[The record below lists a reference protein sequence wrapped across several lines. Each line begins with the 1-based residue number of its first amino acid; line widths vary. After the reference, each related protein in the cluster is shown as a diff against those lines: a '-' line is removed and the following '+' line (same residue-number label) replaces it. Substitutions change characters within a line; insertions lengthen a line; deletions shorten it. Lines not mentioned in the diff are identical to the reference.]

1 MGGWAMVRSLTKIFV
16 LLFVVTL
23 ICVVQF
29 NAVFAQPNW
38 TFTRTSLSSVIAI
51 PIEIEPNIDGV
62 VLENGDYIG
71 VFYDSLGTL
80 ACAGFVIWDG
90 VENVGL
96 TAYGDDVQITPNV
109 KEGLAANEAYKWKVW
124 RASDQREFNMQ
135 VQFDAQTFPS
145 QRVFNDRTFAV
156 LASLTEQKIERK
168 PDWFFNVTT
177 DTHSV
182 NIPTNVGP
190 TFGTESLQPGDYI
203 GIFYD
208 STSTLEAC
216 AGYIRWEG
224 LSTRLKAYGNTNGTT
239 KNGFSLD
246 EKFKWRLWRSSDEEE
261 FEAEVVYDTINFVQ
275 DSLFFSNGLSGI
287 TRIFAVDE
295 TVGVEPSQ
303 FELDKIV
310 EFDDKILSN
319 SWRLVSLPGADST
332 INVADLMV
340 GQVNKIWTAFRFDDD
355 DNLVQY
361 RPSKRDDFFFKAGN
375 GFLIISEDV
384 FVIRDRIVPR
394 VSIGA
399 DSVYTV
405 PLKPGWNLIS
415 NPYQYLVSWEKTRD
429 YNRLRGNN
437 SIIYQYIS
445 GKYNRPRVI
454 EPYKAYFFF
463 NVDNL
468 ESIDIPHPGKFV
480 PDPEFN
486 FFKQTTPFLEL
497 SIKDENGNEQLPIQL
512 SIQAADDK
520 LIANAPYPPS
530 INSAFR
536 AAWVDEPNSDKV
548 WAASTIDTQAFGNGL
563 GKSILRV
570 DALSDGEI
578 ELSPSFDQEGM
589 SVLVRKIGEEENARS
604 YQQIGALNATKVA
617 VKAGTQ
623 YFEVLVGRENAIK
636 EWLDE
641 IPTSISLAQNY
652 PNPFNPTTTISFE
665 LSSGQ
670 FVALEIYDI
679 AGRMVHSLVNEFR
692 TAGSHQV
699 AFTANNLSS
708 GVYIYRLRTASGV
721 VSSKK
726 MVLLK

>member
-1 MGGWAMVRSLTKIFV
+1 MGGWAMVRSLTRFIV
-16 LLFVVTL
+16 LAIVVLATQFFSFTTL
-23 ICVVQF
+23 L
-29 NAVFAQPNW
+29 AQPNW

-51 PIEIEPNIDGV
+51 PVEIEPNVDGV
-62 VLENGDYIG
+62 LLESGDYIG

-96 TAYGDDVQITPNV
+96 TAYGDDVQITPNS

-124 RASDQREFNMQ
+124 RASDQQEFDMK

-156 LASLTEQKIERK
+156 LAAMTEQIIENG

-182 NIPTNVGP
+182 NIPLNVGP
-190 TFGTESLQPGDYI
+190 TFGFESLQPGDYV
-203 GIFYD
+203 GVFYD
-208 STSTLEAC
+208 STSTRLAC

-224 LSTRLKAYGNTNGTT
+224 IGTRIKAYGNTNGTT

-246 EKFKWRLWRSSDEEE
+246 ERFQWKLWRSSDEQE
-261 FEAEVVYDTINFVQ
+261 FEAEVIYDTINFVQ
-275 DSLFFSNGLSGI
+275 DSLYFSNGLSGI
-287 TRIFAVDE
+287 TRISVADT
-295 TVGVEPSQ
+295 TVGIERSE

-310 EFDDKILSN
+310 EFDNKVLSK

-332 INVADLMV
+332 MNVADLMV
-340 GQVNKIWTAFRFDDD
+340 GQVNKIWTAFRFDDE

-361 RPSKRDDFFFKAGN
+361 KPSLRNDFYFKAGN
-375 GFLIISEDV
+375 GYLLISDDV

-394 VSIGA
+394 VAIGA

-405 PLKPGWNLIS
+405 ALKPGWNLIS
-415 NPYQYLVSWEKTRD
+415 NPYQYLVSWERTRD
-429 YNRLRGNN
+429 HNRLRGNN

-445 GKYNRPRVI
+445 GRYNRPRVI

-468 ESIDIPHPGKFV
+468 ESIDIPHPGKFI

-486 FFKQTTPFLEL
+486 FFKL
-497 SIKDENGNEQLPIQL
+497 SEPYLALAIKDEVGNNQLPINLYVQD
-512 SIQAADDK
+512 ADK
-520 LIANAPYPPS
+520 AKQANAPYPPAM
-530 INSAFR
+530 NSSFR

-548 WAASTIDTQAFGNGL
+548 WASSTIDTQSFGNGL

-570 DALSDGEI
+570 DATETGEM
-578 ELSPSFDQEGM
+578 ELNPVFDQEGVSM
-589 SVLVRKIGEEENARS
+589 IIRKIDEKS
-604 YQQIGALNATKVA
+604 DSDYQKIGALSANKVS

-623 YFEVLVGRENAIK
+623 YFEVIMGK
-636 EWLDE
+636 ETALIDWVDE
-641 IPTSISLAQNY
+641 LPKTISLAQNY
-652 PNPFNPTTTISFE
+652 PNPFNPSTIISYE

-670 FVALEIYDI
+670 LVALEVYDMT
-679 AGRMVHSLVNEFR
+679 GRMVRSLVNEFKA
-692 TAGSHQV
+692 AGTHQA
-699 AFTANNLSS
+699 AFNASGLSS
-708 GVYIYRLRTASGV
+708 GIYIYRLKTASGI

>member
-1 MGGWAMVRSLTKIFV
+1 MGGWAMVRSLTKTIV
-16 LLFVVTL
+16 LVLFLLVCLSTGFTSL
-23 ICVVQF
+23 I
-29 NAVFAQPNW
+29 AQPNW

-51 PIEIEPNIDGV
+51 PVEIEPNIDGV
-62 VLENGDYIG
+62 PLVNGDYIG

-80 ACAGFVIWDG
+80 ACAGLIMWDG
-90 VENVGL
+90 VENVAI
-96 TAYGDDVQITPNV
+96 TAYGDDVQISPNV

-124 RASDQREFNMQ
+124 RASDQQEFNMQ
-135 VQFDAQTFPS
+135 VTFDAQTFPS

-156 LASLTEQKIERK
+156 LAAMTDQEIERK

-182 NIPTNVGP
+182 DIPINVGP

-203 GIFYD
+203 GVFYD
-208 STSTLEAC
+208 STSTIEAC

-224 LSTRLKAYGNTNGTT
+224 LSTRLIAYGNTNGTT

-246 EKFKWRLWRSSDEEE
+246 EKFQWKLWRSSDEEE
-261 FEAEVVYDTINFVQ
+261 FEADVIYDEINFVQ

-287 TRIFAVDE
+287 TRIFVVDDS
-295 TVGVEPSQ
+295 VGVERSD

-310 EFDDKILSN
+310 DFDNKILSQ
-319 SWRLVSLPGADST
+319 SWRLISLPGADTT

-340 GQVNKIWTAFRFDDD
+340 GQVNKIWTAFRFDDE

-361 RPSKRDDFFFKAGN
+361 RPTLRDDFYFKAGN
-375 GFLIISEDV
+375 GFLLISEDV

-394 VSIGA
+394 VAIGR
-399 DSVYTV
+399 DSVYTI

-415 NPYQYLVSWEKTRD
+415 NPYQYLVSWERTRD

-468 ESIDIPHPGKFV
+468 ETLDIPHPGKFV

-486 FFKQTTPFLEL
+486 FFKQSTPFLTL
-497 SIKDENGNEQLPIQL
+497 SIKDEVGNDQLPLNLFVQDL
-512 SIQAADDK
+512 EEEKQAS
-520 LIANAPYPPS
+520 APYPPV
-530 INSAFR
+530 INTSFR
-536 AAWVDEPNSDKV
+536 AAWVDQPNSDRV
-548 WAASTIDTQAFGNGL
+548 WASSSIDTQSLGNGL
-563 GKSILRV
+563 GKSILRI
-570 DALSDGEI
+570 DAITNGKV
-578 ELSPSFDQEGM
+578 ELDPLFDQEGISM
-589 SVLVRKIGEEENARS
+589 LVRKIDESASAS
-604 YQQIGALNATKVA
+604 YQKVSSLNPTKIA
-617 VKAGTQ
+617 VQAGTQ
-623 YFEVLVGRENAIK
+623 YFEILMGK
-636 EWLDE
+636 EAALNEWIDE
-641 IPTSISLAQNY
+641 MPVEISLSQNY
-652 PNPFNPTTTISFE
+652 PNPFNPITAINYE

-670 FVALEIYDI
+670 FVALEVYDMT
-679 AGRMVHSLVNEFR
+679 GRLVRSLVNEFKA
-692 TAGSHQV
+692 AGSHQV
-699 AFTANNLSS
+699 AFNGSTLGS
-708 GVYIYRLRTASGV
+708 GVYIYRLRTSSGV
-721 VSSKK
+721 VDSKK

>member
-1 MGGWAMVRSLTKIFV
+1 MGGWAMVRSLTRLIV
-16 LLFVVTL
+16 LAIVVLATQFFSFTTL
-23 ICVVQF
+23 L
-29 NAVFAQPNW
+29 AQPNW

-51 PIEIEPNIDGV
+51 PVEIEPNVDGV
-62 VLENGDYIG
+62 LLESGDYIG

-80 ACAGFVIWDG
+80 ACAGFVIWDA

-96 TAYGDDVQITPNV
+96 TAYGDDVQITPNS

-124 RASDQREFNMQ
+124 RASDQQEFDMK

-156 LASLTEQKIERK
+156 LAAMTEQIIENG

-182 NIPTNVGP
+182 NIPLNVGP
-190 TFGTESLQPGDYI
+190 TFGSESLQPGDYV
-203 GIFYD
+203 GVFYD
-208 STSTLEAC
+208 STSTRLAC

-224 LSTRLKAYGNTNGTT
+224 IGTRIKAYGNTNGIT

-246 EKFKWRLWRSSDEEE
+246 ERFQWKLWRSSDEQE
-261 FEAEVVYDTINFVQ
+261 FEAEVIYDTINFVQ
-275 DSLFFSNGLSGI
+275 DSLYFSNGLSGI
-287 TRIFAVDE
+287 TRISVADT
-295 TVGVEPSQ
+295 TVGIERSE

-310 EFDDKILSN
+310 EFDNKILSQ

-332 INVADLMV
+332 MNVADLMV
-340 GQVNKIWTAFRFDDD
+340 GQVNKIWTAFRFDQG

-361 RPSKRDDFFFKAGN
+361 RPSLRDDFYFKPGN
-375 GFLIISEDV
+375 GYLIISEDV

-394 VSIGA
+394 VTIGA

-405 PLKPGWNLIS
+405 RLKSGWNLIS
-415 NPYQYLVSWEKTRD
+415 NPYQYLVSWERTRD
-429 YNRLRGNN
+429 HNRLRGNN

-445 GKYNRPRVI
+445 GRYNRPRVI

-468 ESIDIPHPGKFV
+468 ESIDIPHPGKFI

-486 FFKQTTPFLEL
+486 FFKL
-497 SIKDENGNEQLPIQL
+497 SEPYLALAIKDEVGNNQLPINLYVQD
-512 SIQAADDK
+512 ADK
-520 LIANAPYPPS
+520 AKQANAPYPPAM
-530 INSAFR
+530 NSSFR

-548 WAASTIDTQAFGNGL
+548 WASSTIDTQSFGNGL

-570 DALSDGEI
+570 DATETGEM
-578 ELSPSFDQEGM
+578 ELNPVFDQEGVSM
-589 SVLVRKIGEEENARS
+589 IIRKIDEKS
-604 YQQIGALNATKVA
+604 DSDYQKIGALSANKVS

-623 YFEVLVGRENAIK
+623 YFEVIMGK
-636 EWLDE
+636 ETALIDWVDE
-641 IPTSISLAQNY
+641 LPKTISLAQNY
-652 PNPFNPTTTISFE
+652 PNPFNPSTIISYE

-670 FVALEIYDI
+670 LVALEVYDMT
-679 AGRMVHSLVNEFR
+679 GRMVRSLVNEFKA
-692 TAGSHQV
+692 AGTHQA
-699 AFTANNLSS
+699 AFNASGLSS
-708 GVYIYRLRTASGV
+708 GIYIYRLKTASGI

-726 MVLLK
+726 MVVLK